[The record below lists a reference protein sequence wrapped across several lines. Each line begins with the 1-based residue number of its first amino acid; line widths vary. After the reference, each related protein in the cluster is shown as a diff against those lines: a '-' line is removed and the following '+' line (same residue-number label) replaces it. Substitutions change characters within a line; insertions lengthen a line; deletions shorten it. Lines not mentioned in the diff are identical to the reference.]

1 MKTEQLKELAVLA
14 MNELKAIDIVTIDV
28 KGLTSICDVML
39 ICTGRSNRHV
49 KSIAENV
56 STTAKQSKVSPVR
69 MEGEREGEWV
79 IVDLG
84 DVVVHVMLAETRT
97 FYHLEDL
104 WDPIIKQREKNA

>member
-1 MKTEQLKELAVLA
+1 MKTEQLKELAILA

-39 ICTGRSNRHV
+39 ICTGRSSRHV

-56 STTAKQSKVSPVR
+56 STNAKHSKVSPVR

-84 DVVVHVMLAETRT
+84 DVVVHVMLPETRT